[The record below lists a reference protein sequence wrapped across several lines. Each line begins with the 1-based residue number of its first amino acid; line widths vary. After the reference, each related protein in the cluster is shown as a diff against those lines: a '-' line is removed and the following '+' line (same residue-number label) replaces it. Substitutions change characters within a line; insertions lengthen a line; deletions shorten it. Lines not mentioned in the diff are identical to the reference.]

1 MEQDAHH
8 RDGGEDADAQRHRP
22 DQHLVGDGGDLI
34 GQNLQVRLRDGDD
47 RTHQKA
53 DGDDDD
59 DAVVFKDS
67 GADTLAQRGH
77 GDFGTQLEKA
87 HADNQQDRAHQKK
100 SDGSN
105 LQRHQHDA

>member
-1 MEQDAHH
+1 MEQDAHY
-8 RDGGEDADAQRHRP
+8 RDGGEDTDAQRHRP